1 MGLHDGR
8 VVIVTGAAGGIG
20 REHALEFA
28 RQGARVVVNDVGP
41 VDDVL
46 AEIKE
51 LGGQAVGNDDDVSDW
66 DGAGR
71 LVQTALDTFGDLHV
85 LVNNAGILRD
95 KMFVNMDVG
104 MWDDVMQGA
113 PARHLLSRRGMP
125 STTGGR
131 STRRAHRWLH
141 PRIINTSSP
150 SGLYGNVG
158 QSNYGAAKAAHRQLH
173 GDPCRRAR
181 PAGHHR
187 ERDRAERAH
196 PDDRGPRRV
205 RHEDGG
211 DQGAH
216 RLRRRLTGQHRPDR
230 GLARLGRGAGRDG
243 QGLQRQGRAGSA
255 SPRPGSPDRP
265 WRRKSVGIPPSSARS
280 SRCWWLRRGRTPTAR
295 EARGAR
301 R

>member
-8 VVIVTGAAGGIG
+8 VVIVTGAGGGIG

-41 VDDVL
+41 VDDVV

-71 LVQTALDTFGDLHV
+71 LVQTALDTFGELHV

-104 MWDDVMQGA
+104 MWDDVVTRA
-113 PARHLLSRRGMP
+113 PARHLLPDAPRGRLLAGAAQGRYAGVAPSDHQHVLAVGPLRQRGTDQLRRGE
-125 STTGGR
+125 GR
-131 STRRAHRWLH
+131 PRR
-141 PRIINTSSP
+141 
-150 SGLYGNVG
+150 V
-158 QSNYGAAKAAHRQLH
+158 H
-173 GDPCRRAR
+173 GDPRRRAGA
-181 PAGHHR
+181 AGHHR
-187 ERDRAERAH
+187 QRDRAERAH
-196 PDDRGPRRV
+196 PDDRGSRRL

-216 RLRRRLTGQHRPDR
+216 RVRRGLAREHLPDR
-230 GLARLGRGAGRDG
+230 GLARQRGGRR
-243 QGLQRQGRAGSA
+243 RSPAGS
-255 SPRPGSPDRP
+255 ST
-265 WRRKSVGIPPSSARS
+265 
-280 SRCWWLRRGRTPTAR
+280 SRVA
-295 EARGAR
+295 
-301 R
+301 